1 MIDQGIRAV
10 DSIDRIFDYGF
21 TQGGP
26 VLRDKLWFFTSWR
39 LWGVWNP
46 VTDIF
51 LDDGTQFRD
60 EDQIWSPVVRFTY
73 QATQRNKITMH
84 VDRQAKSRG
93 PKLTANYPLVL
104 NSAGS
109 DPETARTWQDP
120 GLPYGIA
127 QAKWTSTISS
137 RVLAEAGY
145 SMSRTYV
152 RYRAPFGVNQPRESD
167 LWYERVRKQDLDTGQ
182 LWGASYDGLLQ
193 PIRHLVHGSVSYVTG
208 SHNFKGGFQNSWG
221 RDTRYQDINGDID
234 RVRYRSGVPDV
245 VRVRNV
251 PLVTDPRLKYDL
263 GLYAQDAWTLDR
275 LTVNA
280 GIRFELLNSYVN
292 TQSAPAGRFVGVRS
306 FPRTDN
312 VPDWS
317 DVTPRLGLS
326 YDLLGDAKTAL
337 KFSIGKYMTPHTT
350 SFAIRF
356 NPMAATNADVPWDD
370 RDLGGLDL
378 ATNGDDI
385 PQDNELDLAGR
396 LPENFGERALDRFDP
411 DIEREYNVET
421 AIGIQHELVQNVSVN
436 VGWYRRA
443 FHNFYTDDN
452 LLRDFNHYRPIDI
465 VSPHNGEVITAWDL
479 KDSASLRDV
488 DVLVTNATE
497 GRAQVYNGFELSL
510 NARLPGGGTF
520 IGSTTTQRIVTEH
533 CDDLDDPNNLRFC
546 DRGNLPSDYNRLP
559 WRSDLKLAGSYPLPY
574 DIQVS
579 ANFTSMPGRNK
590 GDLVRIDEILPINW
604 NISRGTRYTAAGCA
618 GRPCTAGELVI
629 PDMQLGSLVVP
640 LVPAGTERFLPRQSM
655 LNFGIRKIFQTRDVS
670 YEASF
675 ELFNALNANTVIA
688 ERSANFGTA
697 AYAPALTN
705 PARAD
710 ATAVRDD
717 QVVTWGGV
725 RCEVARSWGTG
736 GRDARQFP
744 VRPAGVRAGADT
756 ASVERTH
763 DMKQLK
769 AAVLALVLIPAT
781 LGVFPAAQGQEQQV
795 DLEQLLTDFSRQISD
810 PGMSVSIMVVHLNDV
825 TTDALFTPPV
835 KYSLRAQARQRTLFY
850 VRGTANRNHWVD
862 MEFASWQGT
871 RNFRVQTTNISNFE
885 PDTRL
890 SGGEKL

>member
-1 MIDQGIRAV
+1 M
-10 DSIDRIFDYGF
+10 
-21 TQGGP
+21 
-26 VLRDKLWFFTSWR
+26 
-39 LWGVWNP
+39 
-46 VTDIF
+46 
-51 LDDGTQFRD
+51 
-60 EDQIWSPVVRFTY
+60 
-73 QATQRNKITMH
+73 
-84 VDRQAKSRG
+84 
-93 PKLTANYPLVL
+93 
-104 NSAGS
+104 
-109 DPETARTWQDP
+109 
-120 GLPYGIA
+120 
-127 QAKWTSTISS
+127 
-137 RVLAEAGY
+137 
-145 SMSRTYV
+145 
-152 RYRAPFGVNQPRESD
+152 
-167 LWYERVRKQDLDTGQ
+167 
-182 LWGASYDGLLQ
+182 
-193 PIRHLVHGSVSYVTG
+193 
-208 SHNFKGGFQNSWG
+208 
-221 RDTRYQDINGDID
+221 
-234 RVRYRSGVPDV
+234 
-245 VRVRNV
+245 

-275 LTVNA
+275 LTLNA
-280 GIRFELLNSYVN
+280 GIRFELLNSFVN
-292 TQSAPAGRFVGVRS
+292 TQSAPAGRFVGARS

-436 VGWYRRA
+436 VGWYHRA

-452 LLRDFNHYRPIDI
+452 LLRDFNHYRPVDI

-546 DRGNLPSDYNRLP
+546 DRGNLPSDYNSLP

-604 NISRGTRYTAAGCA
+604 NISRGTRYTSDGCA

-629 PDMQLGSLVVP
+629 PGMQLGSLVVP

-697 AYAPALTN
+697 AYAQPSQILL
-705 PARAD
+705 
-710 ATAVRDD
+710 
-717 QVVTWGGV
+717 
-725 RCEVARSWGTG
+725 
-736 GRDARQFP
+736 GRMP
-744 VRPAGVRAGADT
+744 
-756 ASVERTH
+756 
-763 DMKQLK
+763 
-769 AAVLALVLIPAT
+769 
-781 LGVFPAAQGQEQQV
+781 
-795 DLEQLLTDFSRQISD
+795 
-810 PGMSVSIMVVHLNDV
+810 
-825 TTDALFTPPV
+825 
-835 KYSLRAQARQRTLFY
+835 
-850 VRGTANRNHWVD
+850 
-862 MEFASWQGT
+862 
-871 RNFRVQTTNISNFE
+871 
-885 PDTRL
+885 RL
-890 SGGEKL
+890 SVMIRW